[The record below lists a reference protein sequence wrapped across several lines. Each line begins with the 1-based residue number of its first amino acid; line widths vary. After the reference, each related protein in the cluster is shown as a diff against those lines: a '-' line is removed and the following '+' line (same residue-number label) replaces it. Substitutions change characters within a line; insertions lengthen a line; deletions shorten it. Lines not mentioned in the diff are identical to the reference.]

1 MASVSSKN
9 NTSFQERVIAVVKS
23 IPRGKVMSY
32 AEVARLAGSPRAHRA
47 VGSLMSHND
56 DPSIPCHRVIR
67 SDGDPGGYNGLRGEK
82 IRLLRAEGVK
92 I

>member
-1 MASVSSKN
+1 MSLVASKN
-9 NTSFQERVIAVVKS
+9 NPSFQDRVIAVVKS

-47 VGSLMSHND
+47 VGTLMSQND
-56 DPSIPCHRVIR
+56 DPSVPCHRVIR
-67 SDGDPGGYNGLRGEK
+67 SDGEPGGYNGLQGEK